1 MSGGAVRHGLIGT
14 ALLSVAAPVGLSGQD
29 IPTVRPA
36 RAESVLVVAGL
47 RYGAGWL
54 HGAMAGRG
62 YRDLWV
68 TPMMV
73 EVADLSRLGDGL
85 TPIRVGGGAT
95 TMTLHMRGADGKR
108 YVLRSVDKYTAQ
120 GLEEEFRDTPV
131 AAILQDQISAFHPS
145 GALVVAPLLSA
156 AGVLHVEPR
165 LLVLPD
171 DPRLDEFRE
180 DFAGLLVLFEERPNN
195 GPQGTPGFAGSKRIL
210 DSRGMM
216 ADFSDSPRNRM
227 DTRALLTARLVDLLV
242 GDRDRNLNN
251 WWWARFDDGDAYVW
265 RPIPRDRDQVF
276 IKLDGF
282 LKSIVRFYEPRLVAF
297 GEKYSSIVGLSR
309 NAWDIDRRFLVGLDK
324 PAWDSVVTELQQ
336 KLTDSVIES
345 AVRRMPPEHYGLI
358 GAELTHQLK
367 VRRDSMRAAA
377 DQLYDIV
384 SQYAD
389 VRATDVADVA
399 EITAIGED
407 HVEVRLYDREE
418 GGGEQPPAPYF
429 RRIFDRRETRE
440 VRVYLLDGADRAVVR
455 GRIPRDM
462 RVRVIGGSDPDEL
475 VDATEAGGGRVYFY
489 DAGGRTQVSRGP
501 RTDVVRRRVNPPVH
515 WDDEGGRPDWGHQW
529 IPLPSFALNGDVGLF
544 VAAGAAYTRYGFLK
558 KQFSSRVRFS
568 VGYAS
573 GPGRLGRF
581 DFRYRH
587 DFKELARNID
597 ASLDAS
603 FTGMEIIHFH
613 GFGNETA
620 APRSSSYYQLKLKQL
635 RLAPV
640 VSFGSGSKLG
650 FEAGPVLKS
659 SASDTTVNPGSIV
672 SDPTNP
678 ASRPYGSGRFDQVG
692 GRASF
697 GIDTRDQPVAATK
710 GFLFTGGASYYPS
723 LLDIDEPFG
732 EIHGAAS
739 AYLSPSANQTLA
751 LRVGAKKVWGRAP
764 FFEAAFVGGRTVRG
778 FRQQRFAGNA
788 SLYANAELR
797 LFVTRFF
804 VLLPGEFG
812 VFGLT
817 DVGRVFN
824 PGEVSTAGC
833 TLSLSRACTWHASVG
848 GGFWIAPIARSAT
861 VSVAFAKSAE
871 GTGLY
876 IGSGFLY

>member
-1 MSGGAVRHGLIGT
+1 MSGWAVSQGLVGT
-14 ALLSVAAPVGLSGQD
+14 VLLSVAAPVGLSGQD
-29 IPTVRPA
+29 IPAVRPA

-54 HGAMAGRG
+54 HGAMAGGG
-62 YRDLWV
+62 YRNLWV
-68 TPMMV
+68 TPIKV
-73 EVADLSRLGDGL
+73 EVADLSRLGGGL
-85 TPIRVGGGAT
+85 TPMRVGGGAT
-95 TMTLHMRGADGKR
+95 TRTLHMRGADGKR

-120 GLEEEFRDTPV
+120 GLAEEFRGTPV

-171 DPRLDEFRE
+171 DPRLGEFRE
-180 DFAGLLVLFEERPNN
+180 DFAGLLILFEERPNN
-195 GPQGTPGFAGSKRIL
+195 GPAGAPGFAGSKRIV
-210 DSRGMM
+210 DSPTMM
-216 ADFSDSPRNRM
+216 EDFYDSPRNRM
-227 DTRALLTARLVDLLV
+227 DIRAFLTARLVDLWV
-242 GDRDRNLNN
+242 GDRDRSVNN
-251 WWWARFDDGDAYVW
+251 WWWARFDDGDAYIW
-265 RPIPRDRDQVF
+265 RPIPRDRDQAF

-282 LKSIVRFYEPRLVAF
+282 LKSVVRFYEPRLVAF
-297 GEKYSSIVGLSR
+297 GEKYPSIVGLSV
-309 NAWDIDRRFLVGLDK
+309 NCWDLDRRFLVALDK

-345 AVRRMPPEHYGLI
+345 AVRQMPPEHYGLI
-358 GAELTHQLK
+358 GAELTRQLK
-367 VRRDSMRAAA
+367 VRRDSLRVAA

-389 VRATDVADVA
+389 VRATNGADVA
-399 EITAIGED
+399 EITAIDDD
-407 HVEVRLYDREE
+407 HVEVRLYDRDD
-418 GGGEQPPAPYF
+418 GGEQPTAPYF

-440 VRVYLLDGADRAVVR
+440 VRVYLLDGADRAVVH

-462 RVRVIGGSDPDEL
+462 RVRVVGGSGPDEL
-475 VDATEAGGGRVYFY
+475 VDGTEAGGGRVYFY

-501 RTDVVRRRVNPPVH
+501 KTDVIRRRANPPVH
-515 WDDEGGRPDWGHQW
+515 WDDGWVRPDWGHQW
-529 IPLPSFALNGDVGLF
+529 IPTPSFALNGDVGLF

-558 KQFSSRVRFS
+558 EPFSSRVQFS
-568 VGYAS
+568 AGYAS

-587 DFKELARNID
+587 DFKELARNVD
-597 ASLDAS
+597 VSLDAS

-635 RLAPV
+635 QIAPV
-640 VSFGSGSKLG
+640 VSFGSRRPLG
-650 FEAGPVLKS
+650 FAAGPVFKS
-659 SASDTTVNPGSIV
+659 SASDTTVNPGSIA

-678 ASRPYGSGRFDQVG
+678 ASRPYGSGRFDQIG

-697 GIDTRDQPVAATK
+697 GIDTRDQPVTSTK

-739 AYLSPSANQTLA
+739 VYLSPSANQTLA
-751 LRVGAKKVWGRAP
+751 LRVGAKKVWGSAP
-764 FFEAAFVGGRTVRG
+764 FYEAAFIGGRTVRG
-778 FRQQRFAGNA
+778 FREQRFAGNA
-788 SLYANAELR
+788 SAYANAELR

-804 VLLPGEFG
+804 VFFPGEFG

-817 DVGRVFN
+817 DVGRVFYS
-824 PGEVSTAGC
+824 GEVSTADC

-848 GGFWIAPIARSAT
+848 GGFWIAPITRSAT

-876 IGSGFLY
+876 VGSGFLY